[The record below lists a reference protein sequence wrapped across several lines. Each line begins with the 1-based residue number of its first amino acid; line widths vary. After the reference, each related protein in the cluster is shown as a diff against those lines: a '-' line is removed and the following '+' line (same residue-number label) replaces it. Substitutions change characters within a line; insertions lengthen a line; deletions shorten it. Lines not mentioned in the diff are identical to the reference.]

1 MNIKSEA
8 FWGCKS
14 LTSIKIPYNITS
26 IESNAFLHC
35 NSLTS
40 IKVDTRNKT
49 YDSRKNCNAIIDSST
64 NMIILGCSK
73 TIIPNGVTKI
83 GSQAFY
89 ACKSLKTIDLPDSVT
104 CIEHEAFCGCIALKT
119 INLSNNVTNI
129 ERGAFASCTSLKTF
143 SMPKGVTQIETDCFQ
158 GCKSLTTFI
167 IGENVLK
174 IDRNAF
180 YKCDSLIPFDIPKSV
195 VSIHRLAFLWNKGMQ
210 ENIIR
215 GIENDIFLY
224 DLFTYN
230 QTAIIRKV
238 NSDLE
243 TIKVPEQL
251 KFDGN
256 TYRVASIDDYAF
268 FECKSLTT
276 LYIGSNITYVDSH
289 AFNVKSKSKLT
300 NIHFDGTKKQWE
312 HIISQPSYISLPN
325 NVVIHCNDGDIYF
338 EEGFII
344 NH

>member
-1 MNIKSEA
+1 M
-8 FWGCKS
+8 
-14 LTSIKIPYNITS
+14 
-26 IESNAFLHC
+26 
-35 NSLTS
+35 
-40 IKVDTRNKT
+40 
-49 YDSRKNCNAIIDSST
+49 
-64 NMIILGCSK
+64 
-73 TIIPNGVTKI
+73 
-83 GSQAFY
+83 
-89 ACKSLKTIDLPDSVT
+89 
-104 CIEHEAFCGCIALKT
+104 KT
-119 INLSNNVTNI
+119 INLSDNVTNI

-143 SMPKGVTQIETDCFQ
+143 SMPKGITQIGTDCFL

-195 VSIHRLAFLWNKGMQ
+195 VSIHRLAFSWNKAMQ

-215 GIENDIFLY
+215 GIENGIFLY

-230 QTAIIRKV
+230 QAAIIRKV

-268 FECKSLTT
+268 FECDSLTT

-289 AFNVKSKSKLT
+289 AFNLKSKSKLT

-312 HIISQPSYISLPN
+312 QIISQPSYISLPN

-344 NH
+344 NY